1 MPETAEALDPDEVT
15 SVEDEKFDRIYSAQ
29 IRELSS
35 VFWTPLAIAAET
47 AKLLVT
53 TTGTHVLDIGCGPG
67 KFCLVAASLAEGRF
81 TGIEQRGDL
90 VATAV
95 TAAAE
100 LSLSRV
106 HFLHANVMEIA
117 FADYDAFYLFNPF
130 EENMFGGHKIDS
142 SVPLSP
148 ELFKRYT
155 SHVATELAARP
166 VGTRVVTYMGYAD
179 EIPACY
185 SCELALFRDDLK
197 LWVKNRQPDL
207 ALEHLTLRAT
217 RSYRGSIGR
226 SSPRNSA

>member
-15 SVEDEKFDRIYSAQ
+15 SVEDEKFDRIYPAQ

-35 VFWTPLAIAAET
+35 VFWTPVAIAAEA

-53 TTGTHVLDIGCGPG
+53 TPGTHVLDIGCGPG
-67 KFCLVAASLAEGRF
+67 KFCLVAASLSEGRF

-90 VATAV
+90 VAAAAA
-95 TAAAE
+95 AAAE
-100 LSLSRV
+100 LRLSRV
-106 HFLHANVMEIA
+106 QFLHANVMEIA

-148 ELFKRYT
+148 ELFKRYS

-185 SCELALFRDDLK
+185 SCESALFRDDLK
-197 LWVKNRQPDL
+197 LWVKNREPDL

-217 RSYRGSIGR
+217 RSYRGSIGW